1 MKIKSNIVKLEF
13 NNKQTTLAFK
23 HAGAARHAYNWG
35 VSVCKDLSEKRDK
48 LPTKFDLG
56 KRHVA
61 EVKSENP
68 WYYEVS
74 KCAPQHAL
82 HDLNYAWTNYFRNL
96 KNGTIE
102 KQKNNYISKQKRKG
116 SPINYDRLNDIG
128 KPKFKKKGGYDS
140 FYLEN
145 CHKRINLD
153 GIKISK
159 NKIKLPHFG
168 WVKMSESFD
177 EYFTVKNVT
186 ISRTAN
192 DWFISWKTEF
202 DDDALKIE
210 GIENL
215 PEVGVDI
222 GIKTLAT
229 LSDGTTFA
237 NVKAFK
243 KFKKKLAKAQRT
255 QSKRYN
261 PKSKEQSKNYKKA
274 SKEVAKIHQKI
285 ANVRNDATH
294 KLTTHLAKNHS
305 TVKIEDLNVSGMLK
319 NKRLSST
326 ISDGGF
332 YEFRRQL
339 EYKCAWYGSKLV
351 VIDRFFAS
359 SKTCSCCGKVK
370 KDLKLSE
377 RIFNCDGCGLSID
390 RDLNAAIN
398 IKNFTVSYTG
408 SACGELY
415 KPVKNHGNSL
425 KQEANSDQR
434 RNVEERGSFA

>member
-1 MKIKSNIVKLEF
+1 MKFRRKKVQLEL

-23 HAGAARHAYNWG
+23 HAGVARHAYNWG
-35 VSVCKDLSEKRDK
+35 VSICKESSEKREK
-48 LPTKFDLG
+48 LPSAIDLH
-56 KRHVA
+56 KKLVA
-61 EVKSENP
+61 EVKSENT

-74 KCAPQHAL
+74 KSAPQKAL
-82 HDLNYAWTNYFRNL
+82 IDLYSAWTNFFRDL

-102 KQKNNYISKQKRKG
+102 KTKNNYIAKQKRKNQ
-116 SPINYDRLNDIG
+116 PINYDILRDIG
-128 KPKFKKKGGYDS
+128 KPKFKKKGRHDS
-140 FYLEN
+140 FYLEGN
-145 CHKRINLD
+145 AHQI
-153 GIKISK
+153 IKISK
-159 NKIKLPHFG
+159 NKIKIPFLG

-177 EYFTVKNVT
+177 EDFTVKNVT

-243 KFKKKLAKAQRT
+243 KYKGKLKKAQRI

-285 ANVRNDATH
+285 ANVRNDGIH

-319 NKRLSST
+319 NRKLSGA
-326 ISDGGF
+326 IQDGGF

-339 EYKCAWYGSKLV
+339 EYKCAWYGSNLL

-377 RIFNCDGCGLSID
+377 RIFNCDHCKLSID

-398 IKNFTVSYTG
+398 IKNYTESY
-408 SACGELY
+408 SVKACGELE
-415 KPVKNHGNSL
+415 KPAKNRGNSL

-434 RNVEERGSFA
+434 RNVEERGSFV

>member
-1 MKIKSNIVKLEF
+1 MKIKGEKVRLEL

-23 HAGAARHAYNWG
+23 HAGTARHAYNWG
-35 VSVCKDLSEKRDK
+35 VQICKELSEKREK
-48 LPTKFDLG
+48 LPSAIDLH
-56 KRHVA
+56 KKLVA
-61 EVKSENP
+61 EVKSEND

-74 KCAPQHAL
+74 KCSPQEAL
-82 HDLNYAWTNYFRNL
+82 RDLMNDGWSKFFKEL

-102 KQKNNYISKQKRKG
+102 KKQNNYIAKQKRKNQ
-116 SPINYDRLNDIG
+116 PIDYDKLNDIG

-140 FYLEN
+140 FYLEGN
-145 CHKRINLD
+145 NTQI
-153 GIKISK
+153 IKISK
-159 NKIKLPHFG
+159 NKIKIPNFG
-168 WVKMSESFD
+168 WIKMSESFD
-177 EYFTVKNVT
+177 EDFTVKNVT

-229 LSDGTTFA
+229 LSNGVTFA

-243 KFKKKLAKAQRT
+243 KYKGKLKKAQRT

-261 PKSKEQSKNYKKA
+261 QKSKEQSKNYKKA
-274 SKEVAKIHQKI
+274 AKKVAKIHQKI
-285 ANVRNDATH
+285 ANVRKDATH

-319 NKRLSST
+319 NKRLSSA

-339 EYKCAWYGSKLV
+339 EYKCAWYGSNLV

-359 SKTCSCCGKVK
+359 SKTCSCCGKIK

-377 RIFNCDGCGLSID
+377 RIFNCDGCGFRID

-398 IKNFTVSYTG
+398 VKNYTESY
-408 SACGELY
+408 SVKACGELY
-415 KPVKNHGNSL
+415 KPENNFGNSL

-434 RNVEERGSFA
+434 RNV

>member
-1 MKIKSNIVKLEF
+1 MKIKGKKVQLEL
-13 NNKQTTLAFK
+13 NNKQKTLALK

-35 VSVCKDLSEKRDK
+35 VQICKELFIKRVKILSSCN
-48 LPTKFDLG
+48 LG
-56 KRHVA
+56 KKHVA

-82 HDLNYAWTNYFRNL
+82 NYLSDSWYNYFRDL

-102 KQKNNYISKQKRKG
+102 KNKNNYIAKQKRKKQ
-116 SPINYDRLNDIG
+116 PINYEKLNDIG
-128 KPKFKKKGGYDS
+128 KPKFKKKGINDS
-140 FYLEN
+140 FYLEGN
-145 CHKRINLD
+145 NTQI
-153 GIKISK
+153 IKISK
-159 NKIKLPHFG
+159 NKIKIPNFG

-177 EYFTVKNVT
+177 EDFTVKNVT

-192 DWFISWKTEF
+192 GWFISWKTEF
-202 DDDALKIE
+202 DDDSLKIN

-229 LSDGTTFA
+229 LSDGTTFE

-243 KFKKKLAKAQRT
+243 KYKQRLAKAQRT

-261 PKSKEQSKNYKKA
+261 PKSKEQSNNYKKA
-274 SKEVAKIHQKI
+274 AKKVAKIYQKI
-285 ANVRNDATH
+285 ANVRKDATH

-305 TVKIEDLNVSGMLK
+305 TVKIEDLNVSGMMK
-319 NKRLSST
+319 NKRLSSA
-326 ISDGGF
+326 IQDGGF

-339 EYKCAWYGSKLV
+339 EYKCTWYGSNLV

-398 IKNFTVSYTG
+398 IKNYTESY
-408 SACGELY
+408 SVKACGELE
-415 KPVKNHGNSL
+415 KPAKNRGNSL

-434 RNVEERGSFA
+434 RNVEERGSFV

>member
-1 MKIKSNIVKLEF
+1 MKLTGKKVRIEL
-13 NNKQTTLAFK
+13 NNNQNTLAFK
-23 HAGAARHAYNWG
+23 HAGAARHAYNCG
-35 VSVCKDLSEKRDK
+35 VQICKEASEKREK
-48 LPTKFDLG
+48 LPTGFTLG
-56 KRHVA
+56 KKHVA
-61 EVKSENP
+61 EVKSENN

-74 KCAPQHAL
+74 KCAPQKAL
-82 HDLNYAWTNYFRNL
+82 LDLNEAWSNYFRDL

-102 KQKNNYISKQKRKG
+102 KAKNNYINKQKRKG

-128 KPKFKKKGGYDS
+128 KPKFKKKGIQDG
-140 FYLEN
+140 FYLDNYSKYETSN
-145 CHKRINLD
+145 
-153 GIKISK
+153 GIKISN
-159 NKIKLPHFG
+159 NKVKLPYFG
-168 WVKMSESFD
+168 LVKMSESFPED
-177 EYFTVKNVT
+177 FTVKNVT

-202 DDDALKIE
+202 DDDALKIK

-229 LSDGTTFA
+229 LSNGVTFA

-243 KFKKKLAKAQRT
+243 KYKVKLKKAQRK

-285 ANVRNDATH
+285 ANVRKDSTH

-319 NKRLSST
+319 NKRLSSA

-339 EYKCAWYGSKLV
+339 EYKCAWYGSNLV

-377 RIFNCDGCGLSID
+377 RIFNCEHCKLSID

-398 IKNFTVSYTG
+398 IKNYTVSYTG
-408 SACGELY
+408 SACGELE
-415 KPVKNHGNSL
+415 KPTKNRGNSL

-434 RNVEERGSFA
+434 RNV

>member
-1 MKIKSNIVKLEF
+1 LEGVKHCQIKIK
-13 NNKQTTLAFK
+13 
-23 HAGAARHAYNWG
+23 G
-35 VSVCKDLSEKRDK
+35 
-48 LPTKFDLG
+48 
-56 KRHVA
+56 
-61 EVKSENP
+61 
-68 WYYEVS
+68 
-74 KCAPQHAL
+74 
-82 HDLNYAWTNYFRNL
+82 
-96 KNGTIE
+96 
-102 KQKNNYISKQKRKG
+102 
-116 SPINYDRLNDIG
+116 
-128 KPKFKKKGGYDS
+128 
-140 FYLEN
+140 
-145 CHKRINLD
+145 
-153 GIKISK
+153 
-159 NKIKLPHFG
+159 NKIKIPAFG
-168 WVKMSESFD
+168 WIKMSESFL
-177 EYFTVKNVT
+177 EEFTVKNVT
-186 ISRTAN
+186 ISRTAD

-237 NVKAFK
+237 NVKAFNK
-243 KFKKKLAKAQRT
+243 YKQRLAKAQRK

-274 SKEVAKIHQKI
+274 SKKVAKIHQKI

-319 NKRLSST
+319 NKRLSSA

-339 EYKCAWYGSKLV
+339 EYKCAWYGSNLV

-377 RIFNCDGCGLSID
+377 RIFNCDDCGLSID

-408 SACGELY
+408 SACGELC
-415 KPVKNHGNSL
+415 KPENNFGNSL
-425 KQEANSDQR
+425 KQEANNESNR
-434 RNVEERGSFA
+434 KV

>member
-1 MKIKSNIVKLEF
+1 MKLKGKIVQLEL
-13 NNKQTTLAFK
+13 NNKQKTLASK
-23 HAGAARHAYNWG
+23 HAGTARHAYNWG
-35 VSVCKDLSEKRDK
+35 VSVCKEASEKREK
-48 LPTKFDLG
+48 LPSAIDLH
-56 KRHVA
+56 KKLVA
-61 EVKSENP
+61 EVKSENT

-74 KCAPQHAL
+74 KCSPQEAL
-82 HDLNYAWTNYFRNL
+82 RDLMNDGWSKYFKEL

-102 KQKNNYISKQKRKG
+102 KKKNNYIAKQKRKNQ
-116 SPINYDRLNDIG
+116 PINYDKLNDIG
-128 KPKFKKKGGYDS
+128 KPKYHKKGVHDS
-140 FYLEN
+140 FYLEGN
-145 CHKRINLD
+145 IV
-153 GIKISK
+153 IKG
-159 NKIKLPHFG
+159 NKIKLPNFK
-168 WVKMSESFD
+168 WVKLSESFD
-177 EYFTVKNVT
+177 ENFTVKNVT

-274 SKEVAKIHQKI
+274 AKKVAKIHQKI

-305 TVKIEDLNVSGMLK
+305 TVKIEDLNVSGMMK
-319 NKRLSST
+319 NRKLSGA
-326 ISDGGF
+326 IQDGGF

-339 EYKCAWYGSKLV
+339 EYKCAWYGSNLV

-377 RIFNCDGCGLSID
+377 RIFNCDGCGISID
-390 RDLNAAIN
+390 RDLNASIN
-398 IKNFTVSYTG
+398 IKNYTESY
-408 SACGELY
+408 SEKACGELC
-415 KPVKNHGNSL
+415 KPENNFGNSL
-425 KQEANSDQR
+425 KQEANNESNR
-434 RNVEERGSFA
+434 KV

>member
-1 MKIKSNIVKLEF
+1 LE
-13 NNKQTTLAFK
+13 
-23 HAGAARHAYNWG
+23 G
-35 VSVCKDLSEKRDK
+35 
-48 LPTKFDLG
+48 TKT
-56 KRHVA
+56 
-61 EVKSENP
+61 
-68 WYYEVS
+68 
-74 KCAPQHAL
+74 Q
-82 HDLNYAWTNYFRNL
+82 
-96 KNGTIE
+96 I
-102 KQKNNYISKQKRKG
+102 
-116 SPINYDRLNDIG
+116 
-128 KPKFKKKGGYDS
+128 
-140 FYLEN
+140 
-145 CHKRINLD
+145 
-153 GIKISK
+153 IKISK

-177 EYFTVKNVT
+177 EDFTVKNVT

-192 DWFISWKTEF
+192 DWFIGWKTEF

-210 GIENL
+210 GIENM

-229 LSDGTTFA
+229 LSNGVTFA

-243 KFKKKLAKAQRT
+243 KFKKKLAKAQRK
-255 QSKRYN
+255 QDKKYN

-274 SKEVAKIHQKI
+274 SKKVAKIHQKI
-285 ANVRNDATH
+285 ANVRKDATH

-319 NKRLSST
+319 NKRLSSA

-377 RIFNCDGCGLSID
+377 RIFNCDDCGLSID

-408 SACGELY
+408 SACGELC
-415 KPVKNHGNSL
+415 KPENNFGNSL
-425 KQEANSDQR
+425 KQEANNESNR
-434 RNVEERGSFA
+434 KV